1 MRTIAVCILGGLVSP
16 LVLAVATRLTKARY
30 EGALAELRRKVKQRD
45 ERVDLLER
53 ANHALAGLKWKVKQ
67 RDERIDLLERANHG
81 LACELSKY
89 KKRQQKKT
97 RHERQRKAQ

>member
-53 ANHALAGLKWKVKQ
+53 ANH
-67 RDERIDLLERANHG
+67 G